1 MRAPHRSLG
10 QLALASACA
19 MTLASVSLATVA
31 ALGGCKSKK
40 HEEAKWLAPPKSFD
54 PKGAELTF
62 NAKNLEAFNTLSVDE
77 RAAHIDTLKNGA
89 GTFKGQA
96 TFRRQEEL
104 ADTMDDRVYGRY
116 DVWATVPDP
125 VFLEITLEYHL
136 FSESQLISGV
146 ATGTHIEFTGTLA
159 ELVFLDEAKPRK
171 MEIKVKADAINV
183 LQD

>member
-1 MRAPHRSLG
+1 MRAAQSSLG
-10 QLALASACA
+10 PLALASACA
-19 MTLASVSLATVA
+19 LTFA
-31 ALGGCKSKK
+31 ALTLGTVGCKSKK
-40 HEEAKWLAPPKSFD
+40 HEDAKWLAPPKSFD
-54 PKGAELTF
+54 PEGADLTF
-62 NAKNLEAFNTLSVDE
+62 NAKNLEAYNSLSVDE
-77 RAAHIDTLKNGA
+77 RATHIDKLKNAA

-136 FSESQLISGV
+136 FSETQLISGV

>member
-1 MRAPHRSLG
+1 MRAAQLSRP
-10 QLALASACA
+10 LALASACA
-19 MTLASVSLATVA
+19 LTLASLTLVTV
-31 ALGGCKSKK
+31 GCKSKK
-40 HEEAKWLAPPKSFD
+40 HEDAKWLAPPKAFD

-62 NAKNLEAFNTLSVDE
+62 NAKNLEAYNTLSADE
-77 RAAHIDTLKNGA
+77 RAAHIDKLKTA
-89 GTFKGQA
+89 TGTFKGQA

-125 VFLEITLEYHL
+125 VFLEITIEYHL
-136 FSESQLISGV
+136 FSETQLISGV

-159 ELVFLDEAKPRK
+159 DLVFLDEAKPRN